1 MAKIRICHRCKAK
14 FMKEEGCNKMTCKCG
29 ATMCYVC
36 RKPNVSLSRN
46 TSTMCYLCHEPI
58 IFFRYINMAQYVTI
72 VVNLM
77 QVCFINL
84 AQCVTG
90 SFIVILKLLFYLNL
104 ERCVTYKPNVTPS
117 FKPCPVCYLCRKP
130 NLSLM

>member
-1 MAKIRICHRCKAK
+1 MCFTVCTCRVSLFFFSEEKMAMAKIRICHRCKAK

-58 IFFRYINMAQYVTI
+58 IFFRYINICY
-72 VVNLM
+72 N
-77 QVCFINL
+77 C
-84 AQCVTG
+84 C
-90 SFIVILKLLFYLNL
+90 KLNVSLFHKFS
-104 ERCVTYKPNVTPS
+104 T
-117 FKPCPVCYLCRKP
+117 VCYRFVHCNPEVIILLKP
-130 NLSLM
+130 RTMCYL